1 MFFFYRLKLH
11 EDWGTTPAAID
22 CALTAAEKHDVQ
34 VNDNQFYINYVVG
47 RDSQIVGW
55 SLAVSVIL
63 RCLLKV
69 PP

>member
-1 MFFFYRLKLH
+1 M
-11 EDWGTTPAAID
+11 AID

-34 VNDNQFYINYVVG
+34 VNDNQFYINYVLG
-47 RDSQIVGW
+47 RDSQTVGW